1 MVLDPLVGRVKLV
14 GKVCDLAC
22 QCILGLTR
30 ARSNIQVS
38 QAYKDKEQSVILI
51 SRSLSFFLFWVA
63 PTHTQKRQ
71 ARHKDTRWV
80 GVPHFRKP
88 SKLLIHH
95 SNIVNVGRHKD
106 NTMQRLQGQEMGR
119 GAAP

>member
-51 SRSLSFFLFWVA
+51 SRSLSFFLSFLGGA
-63 PTHTQKRQ
+63 HTY
-71 ARHKDTRWV
+71 TEET
-80 GVPHFRKP
+80 
-88 SKLLIHH
+88 SK
-95 SNIVNVGRHKD
+95 
-106 NTMQRLQGQEMGR
+106 TQGYAMGR
-119 GAAP
+119 DATL